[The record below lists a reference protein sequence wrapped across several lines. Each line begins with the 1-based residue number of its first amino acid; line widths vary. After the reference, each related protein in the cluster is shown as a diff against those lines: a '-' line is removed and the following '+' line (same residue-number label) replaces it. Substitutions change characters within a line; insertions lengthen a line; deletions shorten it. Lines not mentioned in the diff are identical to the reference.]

1 MGIPLG
7 AFDVLVI
14 VADVAAQSAFVEH
27 QSGEL
32 ATTLASLGPFGAVGL
47 KVDAVVVSD
56 GTGGRVVIAVAG
68 RYDPR
73 GTYAVIF
80 VVGIAFV
87 VGRIVGWGVRGRSR
101 CGDAEVGRCGSGDCC
116 YKEEKFRQEAPLLRR
131 AGCCRSSMLDPHGRC
146 RCF

>member
-1 MGIPLG
+1 MNKYIHELLTCNVGIPLG
-7 AFDVLVI
+7 ALDVLVI

-80 VVGIAFV
+80 VVGIAFIG
-87 VGRIVGWGVRGRSR
+87 GRIVGWGVRGGSR
-101 CGDAEVGRCGSGDCC
+101 CGDAEVGRYGSGD
-116 YKEEKFRQEAPLLRR
+116 Y
-131 AGCCRSSMLDPHGRC
+131 
-146 RCF
+146 